1 MPLPLADVMF
11 LLLRLVLTTDDG
23 RFMYI
28 AASTL
33 AIIFN
38 RSRRKRVSLGKQ
50 RVEPLLGCLFAV
62 VQLVEW
68 PCQSRNAL

>member
-1 MPLPLADVMF
+1 MPVPLADVMF

-33 AIIFN
+33 AIIF
-38 RSRRKRVSLGKQ
+38 
-50 RVEPLLGCLFAV
+50 
-62 VQLVEW
+62 
-68 PCQSRNAL
+68 